1 MATNYGYDGMI
12 RLGSTIA
19 ASWAA
24 INITKWN
31 MSVET
36 DALEITDFGDK
47 DRTYVPGL
55 RNVTATFEG
64 YYDEAAA
71 AHDYVT
77 DGISST
83 GTPRSVAVLLLYQN
97 GTTKKGWRGTGVVTN
112 VSIDVPFDGIQTI
125 SGTLQM
131 CGGVSVFSS

>member
-1 MATNYGYDGMI
+1 MATNYGYDGAI
-12 RLGSTIA
+12 RLGTTT
-19 ASWAA
+19 ASSAA

-36 DALEITDFGDK
+36 DALEVTDFGDK

-71 AHDYVT
+71 PHDYVT

-83 GTPRSVAVLLLYQN
+83 GTPRVLFAHLIYQN
-97 GTTKKGWRGTGVVTN
+97 GTTKKGWKGSAVVTN
-112 VSIDVPFDGIQTI
+112 VSLDVPNDGVQTI
-125 SGTLQM
+125 SGTLQFA
-131 CGGVSVFSS
+131 GGVSVFSS